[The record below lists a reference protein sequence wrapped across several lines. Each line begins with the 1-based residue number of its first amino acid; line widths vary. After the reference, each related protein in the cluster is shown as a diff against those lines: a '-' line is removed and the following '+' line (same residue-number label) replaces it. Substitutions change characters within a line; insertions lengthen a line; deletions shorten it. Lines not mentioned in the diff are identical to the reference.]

1 MLLLTNSLSFL
12 PYKRSFSLPDAMPSL
27 PPPPPFPFLN
37 PNSRHFRLPPNPN
50 SNVVRGVRFDG
61 PVVEIGQVSQTEDG
75 DLVIETCVTRTL
87 TPALTLE
94 QGLQKINEVVEEFK
108 LNPPS
113 TPSGFHRFQV
123 AVPPSAKALNWFCSQ
138 PESSAVY
145 PLFFISKD
153 TENPSLKS
161 LYVNETRGVFGIGA
175 AVYYTPSSFSSSS
188 SRIKRYLSNEST
200 SVIAYGFM
208 DKNYDQESSFMKH
221 EAGSYYF
228 FVPQIEL
235 HEYEG
240 TSILA
245 ATIAWS
251 DSSLCTFEDAVH
263 SYELCFNQASCHIWP
278 TAKSNHTTNIR
289 CTLRKLNLEEDG
301 TIPMVYMNALSSRRK
316 YVVAD
321 IMALK
326 EAPSS
331 CQFCIRLSPTIAVAS
346 NMLDQAHK
354 MCYSAQDCA
363 NINTVWASLIIEEC
377 CRLGLMYFCVAPG
390 SRSSPLAVAASTHP
404 LITCIVCFDE
414 RSLAFHAVGYAR
426 GSHKPAVVITSSGTA
441 VSNLLP
447 AVVEASQDFVPLLLL
462 TADRPA
468 ELQDAGA
475 NQAINQVNHFGSFV
489 RFFFSLP
496 APTDHIPAR
505 MVLTTLDSAVHWAT
519 SSPYGPVHINCPFR
533 EPLENSPSKWML
545 SCLKGLDFWMS
556 SAEPFTRYIQ
566 VQHVHAYD
574 DGCGQMSEIMNVI
587 KGTNKGLLL
596 IGAIHSED
604 EMWAVLLLAKHLQW
618 PVVADILSGLRL
630 RKLLTAFPEIEDDLL
645 FVDHLDHAL
654 LSDSVRSGINL
665 DVIIQ
670 IGSRITSK
678 RVAKMLEDCFPCS
691 YVMVDKHPF
700 RQDPSHIVTHR
711 IQSSIVEFADY
722 LCKAGF
728 PHMSNEWSAYLR
740 MLNAMVARELSF
752 QIYAT
757 DSLTEPQVAHAVS
770 EALSAESALF
780 IGNSMAIRD
789 ADMYGRGWSGCSDRI
804 ADATSKSE
812 LPCHMIRVA
821 GNRGASGI
829 DGLLSTAV
837 GFAVGCNKQV
847 LCVIGDISFLHDT
860 NGLAIVNQR
869 TLRKPMTIVV
879 INNHGGAIFSL
890 LPLADRVEPRIL
902 NQYFYTSH
910 NVSIHELCAA
920 HGVMHLHVKTK
931 LELEDALFTSQHE
944 EVDRVIEV
952 ESCIDANA
960 TFHSTLRKFACQAAD
975 HAMSLSSRFSVED
988 STEDGALLY
997 RVHRMEYSSFSIP
1010 LCAPPTMI
1018 SVDDNETRFYREGF
1032 ILTFYLED
1040 GSIGFG
1046 EVSPLDIHRESL
1058 LDVEEQLRF
1067 LIHMMKGAQISCFLP
1082 LLKGSFSCW
1091 IWTNLGILPCTLL
1104 PSVRCGLEMAILN
1117 ALATRQGSNLL
1128 GILHPRKAKGGISE
1142 NSSTVQICALVD
1154 SKGTPTQVADV
1165 VAALVEEGFTAVKL
1179 KALISLNSHSRHG
1192 SPLHDAAVIQEIRKK
1207 VGYQIEV
1214 RADAN
1219 RNWTYK
1225 EAIQF
1230 GSLVKDCDLQY
1241 IEEPVH
1247 IEGDIIKFCEES
1259 GLPVALDETIDSIRE
1274 HPLHTLVKYTHPGIV
1289 AIVIK
1294 PSVVGGFE
1302 NAAIIAQWAQ
1312 QHRKMAVIS
1321 AVFESGLGL
1330 SAYIQFSCY
1339 LNQKNSEICEMM
1351 NYALAPSIAHGL
1363 GTYSWLK
1370 EDVTTTPL
1378 KISCNPDS
1386 GSVEASVADADQ
1398 VLRKF
1403 KINRNI
1409 IHGTFTGEQ
1418 VCVYQLPVD
1427 SKDFSCSI
1435 KVHEIGQ
1442 RYDDN
1447 VFVFLHGFLGTGE
1460 DWIAIMKA
1468 ISGCARCVAIDL
1480 PGHGGTK
1487 IQNHGDNDATQD
1499 SGLSIEVVA
1508 DLLCELIK
1516 HITPGKVTIV
1526 GYSMGARI
1534 ALYMALRLTDKVKGA
1549 VVISGSPG
1557 LKDEVERKVRR
1568 AKDDSRA
1575 RFLIAHGLEL
1585 FLDNWYSGELWN
1597 SLRVH
1602 PRFRQIVCTR
1612 LLHED
1617 VQSLAKV
1624 LSALSIGRQLPLWE
1638 DLKHCKTPL
1647 LLIVGEKDRKFKTI
1661 AKAMCHEIG
1670 GGTVTGDGPAN
1681 DISEIVE
1688 IPDCGHAAHLE
1699 NPLPVISTLR
1709 RFLTRV
1715 NS

>member
-1 MLLLTNSLSFL
+1 MRVSMAESISTNV
-12 PYKRSFSLPDAMPSL
+12 A
-27 PPPPPFPFLN
+27 
-37 PNSRHFRLPPNPN
+37 
-50 SNVVRGVRFDG
+50 VGGVRFDG
-61 PVVEIGQVSQTEDG
+61 PEIEVGQVSEAEDG
-75 DLVIETCVTRTL
+75 DLVIETGVTRTL
-87 TPALTLE
+87 PPALTLQ
-94 QGLQKINEVVEEFK
+94 QGLEKIREAVEELK

-113 TPSGFHRFQV
+113 TCTGIHRFQV

-138 PESSAVY
+138 PETSAVY
-145 PLFFISKD
+145 PLFFIGKD
-153 TENPSLKS
+153 AENPSYKS
-161 LYVNETRGVFGIGA
+161 LYANETRGVFGIGA
-175 AVYYTPSSFSSSS
+175 AVHFAPSSSS
-188 SRIKRYLSNEST
+188 SSVKRYLSNEST
-200 SVIAYGFM
+200 SVMAYGLV
-208 DKNYDQESSFMKH
+208 DINYDHESSFIKH
-221 EAGSYYF
+221 EAGSYYC

-240 TSILA
+240 ASVLA

-251 DSSLCTFEDAVH
+251 DSSLCTFEEAIH
-263 SYELCFNQASCHIWP
+263 SFELCFDQVSCHCWTTP
-278 TAKSNHTTNIR
+278 KSSHSMNIR
-289 CTLRKLNLEEDG
+289 RTLGKLKLHEDG
-301 TIPMVYMNALSSRRK
+301 NVPMVYMNALSSSGK
-316 YVVAD
+316 YVVAN
-321 IMALK
+321 ITTLK
-326 EAPSS
+326 ETPFS
-331 CQFCIRLSPTIAVAS
+331 CQFCIKLSPTIAVSS
-346 NMLDQAHK
+346 NMLDHANK
-354 MCYSAQDCA
+354 MCYSVEDWA

-377 CRLGLMYFCVAPG
+377 SRLGLTYFCVAPG

-404 LITCIVCFDE
+404 LITCIVCYDE

-426 GSHKPAVVITSSGTA
+426 GSQKPAVVITSSGTA

-468 ELQDAGA
+468 ELHDAGA

-496 APTDHIPAR
+496 AATDHISAR

-519 SSPYGPVHINCPFR
+519 SSPCGPVHINCPFR
-533 EPLENSPSKWML
+533 EPLENSPSKWMT

-556 SAEPFTRYIQ
+556 STEPFTKYIK
-566 VQHVHAYD
+566 VQSAHTYD
-574 DGCGQMSEIMNVI
+574 DGCGQMSDILNLI
-587 KGTNKGLLL
+587 RGTNKGILL

-604 EMWAVLLLAKHLQW
+604 EMWAVLLLVKHLQW

-630 RKLLTAFPEIEDDLL
+630 RKLLTSFPEIGDDLL

-654 LSDSVRSGINL
+654 LSDSMSSWINFDL
-665 DVIIQ
+665 IIQ

-691 YVMVDKHPF
+691 YILVDKHPF
-700 RQDPSHIVTHR
+700 RHDPSHIVTHR
-711 IQSSIVEFADY
+711 IQSSIVEFSDC
-722 LCKAGF
+722 LCKAGL
-728 PHMSNEWSAYLR
+728 PCMSKEWTTYLQT
-740 MLNAMVARELSF
+740 LNVMVSRELSF
-752 QIYAT
+752 QIYAR
-757 DSLTEPQVAHAVS
+757 DFLTEPQVASVIS
-770 EALSAESALF
+770 KALSAESALF

-789 ADMYGRGWSGCSDRI
+789 ADMYGCGWSGCSHNI
-804 ADATSKSE
+804 ASMISKLE

-837 GFAVGCNKQV
+837 GFAVGCNKRV
-847 LCVIGDISFLHDT
+847 LCVIGDVSFLHDT

-869 TLRKPMTIVV
+869 TLRKPMTILV

-890 LPLADRVEPRIL
+890 LPIADRVEPSIL

-910 NVSIHELCAA
+910 NVSIHNLCAA
-920 HGVMHLHVKTK
+920 HGVMHLLVKTK
-931 LELEDALFTSQHE
+931 VELEDALFTSQDN
-944 EVDRVIEV
+944 EVDCVIEV

-975 HAMSLSSRFSVED
+975 HALSLSSRISVQD
-988 STEDGALLY
+988 SPADGTLLY
-997 RVHRMEYSSFSIP
+997 RVHRMEYSVFSIP
-1010 LCAPPTMI
+1010 LCAPPTMV
-1018 SVDDNETRFYREGF
+1018 SVDDNETSFYREGF
-1032 ILTFYLED
+1032 ILTLYLED

-1046 EVSPLDIHRESL
+1046 EVSPLDIQRESL
-1058 LDVEEQLRF
+1058 LDVEEQLR
-1067 LIHMMKGAQISCFLP
+1067 LLVHMMEGAKISCFLP
-1082 LLKGSFSCW
+1082 LLKGSFSSW

-1128 GILHPRKAKGGISE
+1128 GLLHPLKAEGGISE
-1142 NSSTVQICALVD
+1142 RPMTVQICALVD
-1154 SKGTPTQVADV
+1154 SNGTPTQVADV

-1179 KALISLNSHSRHG
+1179 KVARQG
-1192 SPLHDAAVIQEIRKK
+1192 SPLHDAAVIQAVRKK

-1241 IEEPVH
+1241 IEEPVQN
-1247 IEGDIIKFCEES
+1247 EGDIVKFCEES
-1259 GLPVALDETIDSIRE
+1259 GLPVALDETIDSISE
-1274 HPLHTLVKYTHPGIV
+1274 HPLDKLMKYTHPGIV

-1312 QHRKMAVIS
+1312 QHQKMAVVS
-1321 AVFESGLGL
+1321 AAFESGLGL
-1330 SAYIQFSCY
+1330 SAYIQFCCY
-1339 LNQKNSEICEMM
+1339 LNLKNSEICEMM
-1351 NYALAPSIAHGL
+1351 NYELAPSIAHGL
-1363 GTYSWLK
+1363 GTYRWLK

-1378 KISCNPDS
+1378 KIGCNPVN
-1386 GSVEASVADADQ
+1386 GFIEASIADADQ
-1398 VLRKF
+1398 VLQNF
-1403 KINRNI
+1403 QINGNVVHRN
-1409 IHGTFTGEQ
+1409 FTGEQ
-1418 VCVYQLPVD
+1418 VRVFQLTVD
-1427 SKDFSCSI
+1427 SKAFSYSI
-1435 KVHEIGQ
+1435 IVHEIGE
-1442 RYDDN
+1442 RYNEN

-1460 DWIAIMKA
+1460 DWIAMMKA
-1468 ISGCARCVAIDL
+1468 ISGYARCISIDL

-1487 IQNHGDNDATQD
+1487 IQNHGDNNAVKD

-1508 DLLCELIK
+1508 DLLCEVIK

-1534 ALYMALRLTDKVKGA
+1534 ALYMALRCTDKVNGA

-1557 LKDEVERKVRR
+1557 LKDEVARKIRR

-1575 RFLIAHGLEL
+1575 CILIDHGLEL
-1585 FLDNWYSGELWN
+1585 FIDTWYSGELWN

-1602 PRFRQIVCTR
+1602 PRFRQIVSSR
-1612 LLHED
+1612 LHHED

-1624 LSALSIGRQLPLWE
+1624 LSGLSIGRQPPLWE

-1647 LLIVGEKDRKFKTI
+1647 LLIVGEEDKKFKAI
-1661 AKAMCHEIG
+1661 AKDMSCEIA
-1670 GGTVTGDGPAN
+1670 GGTASGDSPPH
-1681 DISEIVE
+1681 DIYETVE

-1699 NPLPVISTLR
+1699 NPIPVISTLR
-1709 RFLTRV
+1709 RFLGRV
-1715 NS
+1715 NSSLIQNQKAI

>member
-1 MLLLTNSLSFL
+1 MLLLTNPLSFRCCKRSLSL
-12 PYKRSFSLPDAMPSL
+12 PRTMPPS
-27 PPPPPFPFLN
+27 PPPPFPFFN
-37 PNSRHFRLPPNPN
+37 PKSRHFRLPPNPN
-50 SNVVRGVRFDG
+50 SKAVGGVRFDG
-61 PVVEIGQVSQTEDG
+61 PAIEVGQVSEAEDG
-75 DLVIETCVTRTL
+75 DLVIETGVTRML
-87 TPALTLE
+87 PPALTLQ
-94 QGLQKINEVVEEFK
+94 QGLEKIREALEELK

-113 TPSGFHRFQV
+113 TCTGIHRFQV
-123 AVPPSAKALNWFCSQ
+123 AVPPSAKALYWFCSQ
-138 PESSAVY
+138 PETSAVY
-145 PLFFISKD
+145 PLFFIGKD
-153 TENPSLKS
+153 AETPSYKS
-161 LYVNETRGVFGIGA
+161 LYANETRGVFGIGA
-175 AVYYTPSSFSSSS
+175 AVHFAPSSSS
-188 SRIKRYLSNEST
+188 SSVKRYLSNEST
-200 SVIAYGFM
+200 SVMSYGLV
-208 DKNYDQESSFMKH
+208 DINYDHESSFIKH
-221 EAGSYYF
+221 EAGSYYC

-240 TSILA
+240 ASVLA

-251 DSSLCTFEDAVH
+251 DSSVCTFEEAIH
-263 SYELCFNQASCHIWP
+263 SFELCFDQASCHCWP
-278 TAKSNHTTNIR
+278 APKSSHSMNIR
-289 CTLRKLNLEEDG
+289 RTLGKLKLHEDG
-301 TIPMVYMNALSSRRK
+301 IVPMVYMNSLSSSGK
-316 YVVAD
+316 YVVAN
-321 IMALK
+321 ITTLK
-326 EAPSS
+326 ETPFS
-331 CQFCIRLSPTIAVAS
+331 CQFCIKLSPTIAVSS
-346 NMLDQAHK
+346 NMLDHANK
-354 MCYSAQDCA
+354 MCYSVEDCA
-363 NINTVWASLIIEEC
+363 NINTIWASLIIEEC
-377 CRLGLMYFCVAPG
+377 SRLGLTYFCVAPG

-404 LITCIVCFDE
+404 LITCIVCYDE

-426 GSHKPAVVITSSGTA
+426 GSQKPAVVITSSGTA

-468 ELQDAGA
+468 ELHDAGA

-496 APTDHIPAR
+496 AATDHISAR

-519 SSPYGPVHINCPFR
+519 SSPCGPVHINCPFR
-533 EPLENSPSKWML
+533 EPLENSPSKWMT

-556 SAEPFTRYIQ
+556 STEPFTKYIKLQ
-566 VQHVHAYD
+566 SAHTYD
-574 DGCGQMSEIMNVI
+574 DGCGQMSEILNLI
-587 KGTNKGLLL
+587 RGTNKGILL

-604 EMWAVLLLAKHLQW
+604 EMWAVLLLVKHLQW

-630 RKLLTAFPEIEDDLL
+630 RKLLTSFPEIGDDLL

-654 LSDSVRSGINL
+654 LSDSMSSWINFDL
-665 DVIIQ
+665 IIQ

-691 YVMVDKHPF
+691 YILVDKHPF
-700 RQDPSHIVTHR
+700 RHDPSHIVTHR
-711 IQSSIVEFADY
+711 IQSSIVEFSDC
-722 LCKAGF
+722 LCKAGL
-728 PHMSNEWSAYLR
+728 PCMSKEWSTYLQT
-740 MLNAMVARELSF
+740 LNVMVSRELSF
-752 QIYAT
+752 QIYAR
-757 DSLTEPQVAHAVS
+757 DFLTEPQVASVIS
-770 EALSAESALF
+770 KALSAESALF

-789 ADMYGRGWSGCSDRI
+789 ADMYGCGWSGCSHNI
-804 ADATSKSE
+804 ASMISKLE

-837 GFAVGCNKQV
+837 GFAVGCNKRV
-847 LCVIGDISFLHDT
+847 LCVIGDVSFLHDT

-869 TLRKPMTIVV
+869 TLRKPMTILV

-890 LPLADRVEPRIL
+890 LPIADRVEPSIL

-910 NVSIHELCAA
+910 NVSIHNLCAA

-931 LELEDALFTSQHE
+931 VELEDALLTSQDN
-944 EVDRVIEV
+944 EVDCVIEV
-952 ESCIDANA
+952 ESCIEANA

-975 HAMSLSSRFSVED
+975 HALSLSSRISVQD
-988 STEDGALLY
+988 SPADGTLLY
-997 RVHRMEYSSFSIP
+997 RVHRMEYSVFSIP
-1010 LCAPPTMI
+1010 LCAPPTMV
-1018 SVDDNETRFYREGF
+1018 SVDENETSFYREGF
-1032 ILTFYLED
+1032 ILTLYLED

-1046 EVSPLDIHRESL
+1046 EVSPLDIHRENL
-1058 LDVEEQLRF
+1058 LDVEEQLR
-1067 LIHMMKGAQISCFLP
+1067 LLVHMMEGAKISCFLP
-1082 LLKGSFSCW
+1082 LLKGSFSSW

-1128 GILHPRKAKGGISE
+1128 GLLHPLKAEGGISE
-1142 NSSTVQICALVD
+1142 RPMTVQICALVD
-1154 SKGTPTQVADV
+1154 SNGTPTQVADV

-1179 KALISLNSHSRHG
+1179 KVARQG
-1192 SPLHDAAVIQEIRKK
+1192 SPLHDAAVIQAVRKK
-1207 VGYQIEV
+1207 IGYQIEV

-1241 IEEPVH
+1241 IEEPVQS
-1247 IEGDIIKFCEES
+1247 EGDIVKFCEES

-1274 HPLHTLVKYTHPGIV
+1274 HPLDKLMKYTHPGIV

-1312 QHRKMAVIS
+1312 QHQKMAVVS
-1321 AVFESGLGL
+1321 AAFESGLGL
-1330 SAYIQFSCY
+1330 SAYIQFCCY
-1339 LNQKNSEICEMM
+1339 LNLKNSEICEMM
-1351 NYALAPSIAHGL
+1351 NYELAPSIAHGL
-1363 GTYSWLK
+1363 GTYRWLK

-1378 KISCNPDS
+1378 KIGCNPVS
-1386 GSVEASVADADQ
+1386 GFIEASVADADQ
-1398 VLRKF
+1398 VLQKF
-1403 KINRNI
+1403 QINGNVVHRN
-1409 IHGTFTGEQ
+1409 FTGEQ
-1418 VCVYQLPVD
+1418 VRVFQLTVD
-1427 SKDFSCSI
+1427 SRAFSYSI
-1435 KVHEIGQ
+1435 IVHEIGE
-1442 RYDDN
+1442 RYNEN

-1460 DWIAIMKA
+1460 DWIAMMKA
-1468 ISGCARCVAIDL
+1468 ISGCARCISIDL

-1487 IQNHGDNDATQD
+1487 IQNHGDNDAVQD

-1508 DLLCELIK
+1508 DLLCEVIK

-1534 ALYMALRLTDKVKGA
+1534 ALYMALRCTDKVNGA

-1557 LKDEVERKVRR
+1557 LKDEVARKIRR

-1575 RFLIAHGLEL
+1575 RILIDHGLEL
-1585 FLDNWYSGELWN
+1585 FIDTWYSGELWN

-1602 PRFRQIVCTR
+1602 PRFRQIVSSR
-1612 LLHED
+1612 LHHED
-1617 VQSLAKV
+1617 VHSLAKV
-1624 LSALSIGRQLPLWE
+1624 LSGLSIGRQPPLWE

-1647 LLIVGEKDRKFKTI
+1647 LLIVGEEDKKFKAI
-1661 AKAMCHEIG
+1661 AEDMSCEIA
-1670 GGTVTGDGPAN
+1670 GGTASGDSPRH
-1681 DISEIVE
+1681 DIYEIVE

-1709 RFLTRV
+1709 RFLGRV
-1715 NS
+1715 NSSLIQNQKAI